1 MKNIKLLLLAVFSIV
16 LFNSCTDEVEPQ
28 NTNYVTFGAESYDFG
43 VDAGST
49 GTTFN
54 IPVYTANTTGSDR
67 TFNVTIDMD
76 NSDAGDGSYTVPS
89 SVTIPAN
96 SNEGSLD
103 IILSDTNLGIGVN
116 TLTVNFEGGVEGLS
130 TSVPVEINYIQN
142 CNEVTGTLDFV
153 FDGFGS
159 EISWQIIDSI
169 GGVVASGSG
178 YADGQATASEAIT
191 LCAGRTFT
199 LVVNDSFGDGLS
211 FPNIGSYTLTI
222 GGTVKATGEGDFG
235 SSQTHNFD
243 TN

>member
-1 MKNIKLLLLAVFSIV
+1 MKNIKLLLLAVFSLV

-28 NTNYVTFGAESYDFG
+28 NTNYVTFGAETYDFG

-54 IPVYTANTTGSDR
+54 IPVYTANKSGSDR

-76 NSDAGDGSYTVPS
+76 NTNAAAGSYTVPS
-89 SVTIPAN
+89 SITIPAN
-96 SNEGSLD
+96 SNEGALAVV
-103 IILSDTNLGIGVN
+103 LSDTNLGIGVN
-116 TLTVNFEGGVEGLS
+116 TITVNFEGGVEGLS
-130 TSVPVEINYIQN
+130 TSAPVEINYIQN

-159 EISWQIIDSI
+159 EISWQILDSI

-178 YADGQATASEAIT
+178 YADGQATASESIT

-199 LVVNDSFGDGLS
+199 FVINDSFGDGLS
-211 FPNIGSYTLTI
+211 YPANGSYTLTV
-222 GGTVKATGEGDFG
+222 GGTVKASGGGNFG
-235 SSQTHNFD
+235 SSETTNFD